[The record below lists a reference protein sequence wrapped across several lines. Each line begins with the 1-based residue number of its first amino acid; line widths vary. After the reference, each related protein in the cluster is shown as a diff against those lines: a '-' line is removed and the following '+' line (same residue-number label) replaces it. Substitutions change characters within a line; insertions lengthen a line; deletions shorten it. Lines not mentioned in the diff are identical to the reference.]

1 MSETNESVV
10 DKVKGFFH
18 EDVKSRTEVQGG
30 VWDAKQNTYTTTD
43 ETSGVRTV
51 HTMKKNKSVETGYS
65 VNIKSYKDVTDA
77 SGATKPVEVKFDQ
90 KKQKWVE
97 KTAAEKAV
105 AALARRPAFMG
116 TLNETNVAGQ
126 TDPARTLVVES
137 AKFKRGPQV
146 VLVPVR

>member
-77 SGATKPVEVKFDQ
+77 SGAPKSVEVKFDQ

-97 KTAAEKAV
+97 KTVADKAV

-116 TLNETNVAGQ
+116 TLNETKAAGQ
-126 TDPARTLVVES
+126 SEPMRTLTVES
-137 AKFKRGPQV
+137 AKFKRSPV
-146 VLVPVR
+146 ILVPVR

>member
-18 EDVKSRTEVQGG
+18 EDVKTRTEVQGG
-30 VWDAKQNTYTTTD
+30 AWDAKQNTYTITD

-51 HTMKKNKSVETGYS
+51 HTLKKNKSVETGYS
-65 VNIKSYKDVTDA
+65 VKVNSYKDVTDA
-77 SGATKPVEVKFDQ
+77 SGASKSVEVKFDQ

-116 TLNETNVAGQ
+116 TLNETKSAGQ
-126 TDPARTLVVES
+126 SEPVRTLTVEP